1 MNSIK
6 AVKFTLVNQR
16 IQEINRNW
24 ATHIWK
30 AMCVILFVM
39 QKWVKVYLAKAMEN
53 LKRCKNNMEHIVSMK
68 FTIS

>member
-1 MNSIK
+1 M
-6 AVKFTLVNQR
+6 
-16 IQEINRNW
+16 
-24 ATHIWK
+24 HIWK
-30 AMCVILFVM
+30 VMCVILFVM